1 MHTRLA
7 ALTFLAVL
15 AAACGDSDAPSTVTG
30 PQPLQLAA
38 PTAFATL
45 QPSTLTSELSRGGR
59 CPDSQPFRATAAL
72 QVIGDHDTILEID
85 SIRLEFF
92 DHHRNAAP
100 AVTLTAP
107 VLTRQF
113 GSALVAARTSRTFP
127 IGFGFGCHTG
137 RTGTIVVGVWARD
150 GNGRDRS
157 MQLRAAVR

>member
-15 AAACGDSDAPSTVTG
+15 AAACGDSNAPSTLTA

-38 PTAFATL
+38 PTTFATL
-45 QPSTLTSELSRGGR
+45 QPETLTSELNRGGA
-59 CPDSQPFRATAAL
+59 CPQSQPFRATAS
-72 QVIGDHDTILEID
+72 VRVEGDPDTILEID
-85 SIRLEFF
+85 SIGLEFF
-92 DHHRNAAP
+92 DQHRNAAP

-127 IGFGFGCHTG
+127 IAFGFGCNTG
-137 RTGTIVVGVWARD
+137 RTGTLVVVVRARD
-150 GNGRDRS
+150 GHGRDRS

>member
-15 AAACGDSDAPSTVTG
+15 AAACGDSDSRPTLAG

-38 PTAFATL
+38 TTTFAAL
-45 QPSTLTSELSRGGR
+45 QPSTLTSELSRGGA
-59 CPDSQPFRATAAL
+59 CPDSQPFRATAGL
-72 QVIGDHDTILEID
+72 RVIGDNDTVLAID

-92 DHHRNAAP
+92 DQQRNAAP

-113 GSALVAARTSRTFP
+113 GSALVEARSSRTFP
-127 IGFGFGCHTG
+127 IGFGFGCSTG
-137 RTGTIVVGVWARD
+137 RTGTIVVVVVARD

-157 MQLRAAVR
+157 MQLRAAVQ